1 MEVIKRGAEA
11 VLYRDGDRVVKVRV
25 KKGYRHPL
33 LDERIRRYRTRRE
46 ARLLSKARA
55 IGINAPR
62 VIEVDEERYT
72 VVMEYIEGVQLKK
85 ALNRQSLHLM
95 EEAGRMVG
103 ALHRYNL
110 VHGDLTTSNFI
121 LKDRELYLI
130 DFGLGEVSTS
140 IEDKA
145 VDLVCFKKSYF
156 ATHSDI
162 PEGWELFL
170 RGYTSA
176 FPDAE
181 KVLRRMEEVERRA
194 RYL

>member
-11 VLYRDGDRVVKVRV
+11 VIYRDGDRVIKVRV

-46 ARLLSKARA
+46 ARLLAKARSV
-55 IGINAPR
+55 GVNTPR
-62 VIEVDEERYT
+62 VIEVDEESYT
-72 VVMEYIEGVQLKK
+72 IVMEYIDGVQLKK
-85 ALNRQSLHLM
+85 VLRKENLHLM

-103 ALHRYNL
+103 TLHRYNI
-110 VHGDLTTSNFI
+110 VHGDLTTSNF
-121 LKDRELYLI
+121 LLREGELYLI
-130 DFGLGEVSTS
+130 DFGLGEVTTS

-156 ATHSDI
+156 ATHSDL
-162 PEGWELFL
+162 PEGWEMFL
-170 RGYTSA
+170 KGYEGEVE
-176 FPDAE
+176 DAV
-181 KVLRRMEEVERRA
+181 KIFRRMEEVERRA